1 MPVSSL
7 IVEFVPDYRE
17 EVTAEIAGLK
27 GAEITE
33 SGSRAFIVVTDT
45 ATIEEDR
52 YLTGKLVEIPHVIS
66 ANVVF
71 TNMED
76 SLAGGDHNE

>member
-1 MPVSSL
+1 MPISSL
-7 IVEFVPDYRE
+7 IVEFVPEYSE
-17 EVTAEIAGLK
+17 EVAAEIAGLN

-33 SGSRAFIVVTDT
+33 RGSHALIVVTDT
-45 ATIEEDR
+45 ASIEEDR
-52 YLTGKLVEIPHVIS
+52 NLTGKLEIPHVIA

-76 SLAGGDHNE
+76 SLAGGDSNG